1 MTVAPAWGKAF
12 PSQSDFAYNRGS
24 VGMCGWGDSRWSA
37 GRVASM
43 REDQEDS
50 FMSLPAQKSTIEAQP
65 LIAVRNVRASS
76 RWYGEL
82 LGADSIPEHPH
93 RDVYDRISHSGQLLL
108 QLHAWDAED
117 HPNLVNAD
125 AAPPGHG
132 VLLWFQVD
140 DFDAVVERVRGSGAE
155 IIEEPHVNP
164 APRHREIWLR
174 DPDGYVVVVASP
186 DGECGSSY
194 GRKLVRA

>member
-1 MTVAPAWGKAF
+1 
-12 PSQSDFAYNRGS
+12 
-24 VGMCGWGDSRWSA
+24 
-37 GRVASM
+37 M

-82 LGADSIPEHPH
+82 LGANSIPEHPH

-140 DFDAVVERVRGSGAE
+140 DFDAVVERVRARGRKSSRNRTSTLRPGTEKFGSA
-155 IIEEPHVNP
+155 IRMVTWWWLPVRTVNA
-164 APRHREIWLR
+164 APNLR
-174 DPDGYVVVVASP
+174 TVVAMTLAGDPRGADLQVPRAVDSGP
-186 DGECGSSY
+186 GYSSHRQSGEQFAPNLTS
-194 GRKLVRA
+194 A